1 MTWDEIRAA
10 YPPDTWLVLE
20 VTEREREYDRQW
32 RYYDPVRVLEV
43 IPVDSDPIVYIE
55 KHCAVIARECV
66 VAISTAAPILKT
78 QSFFTGLIRL
88 AEHVPDVGG
97 PPPRVIDLRS
107 SRRQREASSRRGHRS
122 GS

>member
-20 VTEREREYDRQW
+20 VTERKHEYDRQW

-43 IPVDSDPIVYIE
+43 IPTESDAFTYIE
-55 KHCAVIARECV
+55 TYCAVIARERV

-78 QSFFTGLIRL
+78 QSLFTGLIRL
-88 AEHVPDVGG
+88 AEHVPDLGG
-97 PPPRVIDLRS
+97 PPPRIVDLRT
-107 SRRQREASSRRGHRS
+107 SRSQRQASGRRRHGS
-122 GS
+122 GG